1 MKSSSATV
9 EQCKLGGHTR
19 HTADR
24 LRLFYRTS
32 TVISTTCTAFTG
44 RPVAPHS
51 SRRQTLCGVISAPRG
66 ITVRCAS
73 REAARASTMATTA
86 TERVQE
92 RNGVRGVPRSA
103 DVEAWVV
110 REGAGLLNEALLTI
124 GPVVV

>member
-1 MKSSSATV
+1 
-9 EQCKLGGHTR
+9 
-19 HTADR
+19 
-24 LRLFYRTS
+24 
-32 TVISTTCTAFTG
+32 
-44 RPVAPHS
+44 
-51 SRRQTLCGVISAPRG
+51 
-66 ITVRCAS
+66 
-73 REAARASTMATTA
+73 MATTA